1 MVNLHITKLRRV
13 LSILSAISADFFLKQ
28 KEKNVTGKKS
38 LVTDIIFPNSL
49 ESEKK
54 TATDL
59 GV

>member
-13 LSILSAISADFFLKQ
+13 HSILSAISADFFLKQ

-54 TATDL
+54 TARDL

>member
-54 TATDL
+54 TARDL